1 MTVVAATSRFL
12 TDSQAAATVVFGL
25 AIIPITAAVGLS
37 IDVGGAYLARTQLQ
51 TAVDS
56 AALAAARNFQ
66 SVKDVAKAESVARSV
81 FATMAPKQSNGQI
94 SELAVDQTGG
104 VTIAATGS
112 VSTPIIALAS
122 PGTTQMGISA
132 TAVVMAQEQGLG
144 KDLEVALMLDVTS
157 SMSSGSGT
165 SGLTKLQAMQS
176 AARSLIDK
184 TITTGTSTHQ
194 ARVALAP
201 FSAAVNVGSYFQTVT
216 GVAPSGS
223 WTSVV
228 ERSGASAFTD
238 DPPRS
243 GTYFPSYQALHTSA
257 LSPNSTIAKI
267 ERNRTYNIP
276 TTSLITPLTSD
287 KTVLNDAINQ
297 LSANGTTGGHLG
309 TAWAWYLLSPNW
321 SSIWPTGSV
330 PAAYS
335 RDTYKVAVLMS
346 DFDYNVYY
354 KSANGDMNVQAAALC
369 DNMKTAGIVIYTI
382 GFQVDSAN
390 ARAVDL
396 FKGCASDSSK
406 AISAQTGSE
415 LIAAYEAIA
424 KTVLDS
430 VASPL
435 RLAR

>member
-1 MTVVAATSRFL
+1 MMVVKPGRFL
-12 TDSQAAATVVFGL
+12 KDNRAAATVVFGL

-37 IDVGGAYLARTQLQ
+37 IDVGNAYLARTQLQ
-51 TAVDS
+51 EAVDS

-66 SVKDVAKAESVARSV
+66 SVKDAATAEGIARSV
-81 FATMAPKQSNGQI
+81 FATMTPRQSGGQI
-94 SELAVDQTGG
+94 SEIAVDQAGG
-104 VTIAATGS
+104 VTVKASGA
-112 VSTPIIALAS
+112 VSTPFIALAS
-122 PGTTQMGISA
+122 PGSTQMGISA

-165 SGLTKLQAMQS
+165 TGLTKLQAMQS
-176 AARSLIDK
+176 AARGLIDK
-184 TITTGTSTHQ
+184 TITNSASRHT

-201 FSAAVNVGSYFQTVT
+201 FSAAVNVGSYFQAVS
-216 GVAPSGS
+216 GAAPSGS

-228 ERSGASAFTD
+228 ERAGASAFTD

-243 GTYFPSYQALHTSA
+243 GTYFPSYQAMHTSA
-257 LSPNSTIAKI
+257 LSPNSTIARI
-267 ERNRTYNIP
+267 ERNRTFNIP
-276 TTSLITPLTSD
+276 TTSLVAPLTSD
-287 KTVLNDAINQ
+287 KTVLTDAIDR

-321 SSIWPTGSV
+321 SGVWPSGSV

-335 RDTYKVAVLMS
+335 KDTYKVAVLMS

-369 DNMKTAGIVIYTI
+369 TNMKAAGIVIYTI
-382 GFQVDSAN
+382 GFQVDSSN

-396 FKGCASDSSK
+396 FNNCASDASK

-415 LIAAYEAIA
+415 LIAAYETIA

-430 VASPL
+430 VASPI

>member
-12 TDSQAAATVVFGL
+12 KDSQAAATVVFGL

-94 SELAVDQTGG
+94 SELSVDQTGG
-104 VTIAATGS
+104 VTVAATGT

-176 AARSLIDK
+176 AARGLIDK
-184 TITTGTSTHQ
+184 TLTTGASNHQ

-201 FSAAVNVGSYFQTVT
+201 FSAAVNVGTYFQAVT

-276 TTSLITPLTSD
+276 TTSLVTPLTSD
-287 KTVLNDAINQ
+287 KTVLNNAINQ

-321 SSIWPTGSV
+321 SSIWPTASV

-369 DNMKTAGIVIYTI
+369 ANMKAAGIVIYTI

-406 AISAQTGSE
+406 AVSAQTGSE

-424 KTVLDS
+424 RTVLDS
-430 VASPL
+430 VASPV

>member
-1 MTVVAATSRFL
+1 VTVVAATSRFL
-12 TDSQAAATVVFGL
+12 KDSQAAATVVFGL

-94 SELAVDQTGG
+94 SELSVDQTGG
-104 VTIAATGS
+104 VTVAATGT

-176 AARSLIDK
+176 AARGLIDK
-184 TITTGTSTHQ
+184 TLTTGASNHQ

-201 FSAAVNVGSYFQTVT
+201 FSAAVNVGTYFQAVT

-276 TTSLITPLTSD
+276 TTSLVTPLTSD
-287 KTVLNDAINQ
+287 KTVLNNAINQ

-321 SSIWPTGSV
+321 SSIWPTASV

-369 DNMKTAGIVIYTI
+369 ANMKAAGIVIYTI

-406 AISAQTGSE
+406 AVSAQTGSE

-424 KTVLDS
+424 RTVLDS
-430 VASPL
+430 VASPV